1 VCVGPGEHGIR
12 TGSLEHGADKRLTT
26 ELTLFVQALAS
37 MGYDLGA
44 SSMALI
50 YKRLTTELTLCV
62 QALASMGYEL
72 GVSSMAL
79 I

>member
-1 VCVGPGEHGIR
+1 
-12 TGSLEHGADKRLTT
+12 
-26 ELTLFVQALAS
+26 